1 MSVPKLGDQFCS
13 YLHVRHMKALGFK
26 KRGRSYCRDREGYTE
41 CVSIQGSSW
50 NSGEEPWHFYV
61 NISVAFVDV
70 PFKPDS
76 GLKYHADG
84 RLERLA
90 LTAPP
95 AYDLMA
101 NNFEQLADE
110 LVVNIKHAC
119 EVIPKA
125 LSAIRTRALE
135 GFYSPLPVPES
146 WVNERK
152 T

>member
-1 MSVPKLGDQFCS
+1 MSVLKLGDQFCS
-13 YLHVRHMKALGFK
+13 FLHVRHMKALGFK
-26 KRGRSYCRDREGYTE
+26 KRGRSYCRDRDGYTE
-41 CVSIQGSSW
+41 CISIQGSSW

-61 NISVAFVDV
+61 NVSVTLDDI

-84 RLERLA
+84 RLERLV
-90 LTAPP
+90 LTAPS
-95 AYDLMA
+95 AYDLMS

-110 LVVNIKHAC
+110 LAGYIKHAC
-119 EVIPKA
+119 EAIPMA
-125 LSAIRTRALE
+125 LGKIRARAKE

-146 WVNERK
+146 WENEQK